1 MEGQRSAILGMGVN
15 LLNLDIKLMDNL
27 LESGGEIWGVLNRL
41 FLSISDGGSQL
52 VELKGKI

>member
-1 MEGQRSAILGMGVN
+1 MGVN
-15 LLNLDIKLMDNL
+15 LLNLDIKLIDNL